1 VGRRGNP
8 DGFSGISEDTHEFFT
23 GDGNVLVLG
32 AGKKGKERK
41 GEFRKNGPKKQQAR
55 RVPSRLININY

>member
-23 GDGNVLVLG
+23 DDGNVLVLG